1 MDVWLIFV
9 VIIIKTVAEQLES
22 ELANDGNH
30 FQVKSTKVNIESEQN
45 NNHDINGAVKE
56 QKVVCVEPYVLTSSE
71 TCVNVLIDRNNCG
84 TVSHKCNA
92 SYKSCSRGECSMA
105 PAVQL
110 KEPIII
116 WQGAINGSADDQYFS
131 VILPLNITL
140 YNTTTNN
147 VSLTTN
153 GVSLLS

>member
-56 QKVVCVEPYVLTSSE
+56 QK
-71 TCVNVLIDRNNCG
+71 
-84 TVSHKCNA
+84 
-92 SYKSCSRGECSMA
+92 
-105 PAVQL
+105 
-110 KEPIII
+110 
-116 WQGAINGSADDQYFS
+116 
-131 VILPLNITL
+131 
-140 YNTTTNN
+140 
-147 VSLTTN
+147 
-153 GVSLLS
+153 